1 MICCCEE
8 FFDGEHCCFYV
19 TYCILQFLLLV
30 TYSQKIK
37 MSGLPKRSGN
47 EDESTTPVDGSSGV
61 SLGKLVSV
69 KIFSIYFN
77 IFFAACSSGVTHRR

>member
-1 MICCCEE
+1 
-8 FFDGEHCCFYV
+8 
-19 TYCILQFLLLV
+19 
-30 TYSQKIK
+30 

-77 IFFAACSSGVTHRR
+77 IIFAACSSGVTHRR

>member
-8 FFDGEHCCFYV
+8 FFDCEHCCFFV
-19 TYCILQFLLLV
+19 TYRILQFLLLV

-77 IFFAACSSGVTHRR
+77 IIFAACSSGVTNRR

>member
-8 FFDGEHCCFYV
+8 FFDCEHCCFFV
-19 TYCILQFLLLV
+19 TYRILQFLLLV

-47 EDESTTPVDGSSGV
+47 EDESTTPADGSSGV

-77 IFFAACSSGVTHRR
+77 IIFAACSSGVTNRR

>member
-8 FFDGEHCCFYV
+8 FFDGEHCCYHV

-37 MSGLPKRSGN
+37 MSGLPKRSEN
-47 EDESTTPVDGSSGV
+47 EDESTTPKDGSYGV
-61 SLGKLVSV
+61 SLGK
-69 KIFSIYFN
+69 
-77 IFFAACSSGVTHRR
+77 